1 MQIAD
6 VVGIV
11 AALFTTAS
19 FLPQAIRI
27 FKTKSTKD
35 LSIMMYIM
43 FVAGIFLWMVYG
55 ILLKSLPLILANSVT
70 LCFAAGILLMKIRFG

>member
-35 LSIMMYIM
+35 LSIVMYIM

>member
-43 FVAGIFLWMVYG
+43 FVVGIFLWMVYG